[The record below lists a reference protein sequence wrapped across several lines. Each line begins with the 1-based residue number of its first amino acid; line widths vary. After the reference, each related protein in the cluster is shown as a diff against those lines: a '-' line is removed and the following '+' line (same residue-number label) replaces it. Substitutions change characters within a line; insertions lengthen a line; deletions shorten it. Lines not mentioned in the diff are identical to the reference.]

1 MNGRSNEIAAGKRGM
16 ATSPG
21 LGVSVAEIFFVVAPF
36 AAVAAFRDY
45 WDFTYKGPLA
55 IVLGAVVAT
64 WLLHRRGQR
73 WRDLGLCRPDDWGKV
88 ALGVILTLAVAFAAQ
103 FLVAQPIINATRLV
117 QPDLSALA
125 VVRESPMTLM
135 IFIGPLSWGSAAFG
149 EEFVARGFILNR
161 LGTALGG
168 TRAAWIAAALA
179 QAVIFGLAHGW
190 QGAAGI
196 ITTGIIGLV
205 FGLAYLAIG
214 RNLWLT
220 ILAHGLIDS
229 VFIVTIYIG
238 GVAAI

>member
-1 MNGRSNEIAAGKRGM
+1 MSGRSNEISTSKGVI

-21 LGVSVAEIFFVVAPF
+21 LAVSAAEILFVVTPF
-36 AAVAAFRDY
+36 ATVAVFSEY

-55 IVLGAVVAT
+55 IVLGALIAT

-73 WRDLGLCRPDDWGKV
+73 WRDLGLRRPDDWGKI
-88 ALGVILTLAVAFAAQ
+88 ALGVILTLALAFAAQ

-125 VVRESPMTLM
+125 VVRESPATLM

-161 LGTALGG
+161 LGLALGG

-220 ILAHGLIDS
+220 ILAHGVIDS
-229 VFIVTIYIG
+229 VFIVAIYMG
-238 GVAAI
+238 GVPGV